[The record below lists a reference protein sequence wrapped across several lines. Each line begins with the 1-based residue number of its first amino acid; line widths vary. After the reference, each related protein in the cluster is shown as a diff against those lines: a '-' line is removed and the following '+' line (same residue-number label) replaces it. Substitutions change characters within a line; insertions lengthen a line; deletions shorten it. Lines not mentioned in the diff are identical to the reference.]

1 MPRPTWTGGQ
11 YEESDGSS
19 FGGSGGT
26 PSQHAGPTR
35 GIPRP
40 PWNPGRE
47 RRRGKAR
54 IGMRNPGGY
63 VGEEARG
70 IPRIRASDE
79 STAAGIQDARKIGR
93 TCVDTGPEK
102 IGPHG

>member
-1 MPRPTWTGGQ
+1 
-11 YEESDGSS
+11 
-19 FGGSGGT
+19 
-26 PSQHAGPTR
+26 
-35 GIPRP
+35 
-40 PWNPGRE
+40 
-47 RRRGKAR
+47 
-54 IGMRNPGGY
+54 MRNPGGY